1 MVDGDIRLT
10 ERMQSSSQEI
20 VGSNC
25 LGWKVALNVAM
36 EGLPHGL
43 YWLACIVLACTVSV
57 NSHFRTAVAYTLVAV
72 LQLGKRLHGRR
83 INIDIAPFPPTCS
96 LSP

>member
-10 ERMQSSSQEI
+10 ERMQSTSQEI
-20 VGSNC
+20 VGSK
-25 LGWKVALNVAM
+25 GWKVALNVAM
-36 EGLPHGL
+36 GGLPHGL

-57 NSHFRTAVAYTLVAV
+57 NSHFRTAVANTLVAV
-72 LQLGKRLHGRR
+72 LQLDKRLHGRR
-83 INIDIAPFPPTCS
+83 INIDVAPFPPTCS